1 MKIAL
6 AQQNYHIGNF
16 EANTRKIIDAI
27 RQAKQAG
34 ADLVVFSELSV
45 CGYPPRDF
53 LEFEDFIAQC
63 YASVDRIREEADTIG
78 VIVGA
83 PARNTAPPGKDLFN
97 AAWLL
102 YEKEI
107 KGVAYKTCL
116 PTYDVFDEYRY
127 FEPGYE
133 WKVIPF
139 KGKKIALTI
148 CEDIWNLGDN
158 PLYRVCPMDQLIG
171 QSPDLMI
178 NISASPFDY
187 DHDADRREV
196 VRQNVLKYKLPMYYC
211 NAVGSQTEIVFDGGS
226 LVYDAKG
233 KLIKELK
240 YFEEDLEVVDLPAP
254 VPPFYEEI
262 LPGFSIP
269 IHTEEAGEEL
279 MTPTAKTPGPGET
292 AIVAK
297 KETAGE
303 HEGLQ
308 EKSPAAEHAAFDKE
322 MRVSKLKDPGKVIEY
337 LTNRE
342 NIHQIHQAL
351 ILGIRDYFSKMG
363 FSKAILGSSGGIDSA
378 VTLALACEAL
388 GKDNVRAILLPSP
401 YSTSHSVSDAEQLSR
416 TLGNPYDIIPIREVY
431 EGLLHTLEPV
441 FNGTSFGLAEENLQ
455 SRTRGNILMGIA
467 NKFGYILL
475 NTSNKSELSTGYG
488 TLYGD
493 MAGGLSVLGDIYKM
507 QVYALARYINRDGEI
522 IPAGILEKAPSA
534 ELRPDQKDS
543 DSLPEYDV
551 LDKVLYQYIERRQ
564 GPREIVALGIDEAL
578 VKRVLRLVNTN
589 EYKRNQFCPIIRVS
603 CKAFGVGRRVPIV
616 GKYLS

>member
-16 EANTRKIIDAI
+16 EENTRKIIEAI
-27 RQAKQAG
+27 RQAKTSG
-34 ADLVVFSELSV
+34 ADLVVFSELCV

-53 LEFEDFIAQC
+53 LEFDDFIAQC
-63 YASVDRIREEADTIG
+63 YNNLGRIKEEADTIG

-83 PARNTAPPGKDLFN
+83 PARNTALQGKGLFN

-102 YEKEI
+102 YEKEV
-107 KGVAYKTCL
+107 KGVAHKTCL

-127 FEPGYE
+127 FEPAYE

-148 CEDIWNLGDN
+148 CEDIWNLGNN

-171 QSPDLMI
+171 QSPDLII

-187 DHDADRREV
+187 DHDEDRKEV
-196 VRQNVLKYKLPMYYC
+196 VRQNVEKYKLPLYYC

-233 KLIKELK
+233 KLIKEMK
-240 YFEEDLEVVDLPAP
+240 YFEEDWAVVELPAP
-254 VPPFYEEI
+254 VPPLFEEI

-269 IHTEEAGEEL
+269 IHEEDAGEDL
-279 MTPTAKTPGPGET
+279 SVPTGKGTATSGGET
-292 AIVAK
+292 QRTRAAK
-297 KETAGE
+297 KEGVE
-303 HEGLQ
+303 
-308 EKSPAAEHAAFDKE
+308 PAVFDKE
-322 MRVSKLKDPGKVIEY
+322 MRVSKLKDPEKVVEY
-337 LTNRE
+337 LVDVE
-342 NIHQIHQAL
+342 NIREIYQAL

-363 FSKAILGSSGGIDSA
+363 FKKAIIASSGGIDSA

-388 GKDNVRAILLPSP
+388 GKENVRAILLPSP
-401 YSTSHSVSDAEQLSR
+401 YSTGHSVSDAEQLSR
-416 TLGNPYDIIPIREVY
+416 NLGNPYDIIPIREVY
-431 EGLLHTLEPV
+431 ESLLHALEPV
-441 FNGTSFGLAEENLQ
+441 FKGTSFGLAEENLQ
-455 SRTRGNILMGIA
+455 SRARGNLVMGIA
-467 NKFGYILL
+467 NKFGYIML

-493 MAGGLSVLGDIYKM
+493 MAGGLSVLGDVYKI

-522 IPAGILEKAPSA
+522 IPVNILEKAPSA

-564 GPREIVALGIDEAL
+564 GPKEIIAMGIDEAL

-616 GKYLS
+616 GKYLV